1 MHGAIRTMIDW
12 GRIDELKQEIGPD
25 GFAEVVELFLD
36 EVEGVVMRLKT
47 TPDPATFESDLH
59 FLKGGAWNLG
69 FKEFGGLC
77 QDGERRAAIG
87 KTADIDIGR
96 VIDSYFVSKKAFM
109 EGLADRASSAA

>member
-1 MHGAIRTMIDW
+1 MIDW
-12 GRIDELKQEIGPD
+12 GRISELREEIGED

-69 FKEFGGLC
+69 FADFGALC
-77 QDGERRAAIG
+77 QDGEKRAASG
-87 KTADIDIGR
+87 KAAEVDIERI
-96 VIDSYFVSKKAFM
+96 VVAYFASKDTFLG
-109 EGLADRASSAA
+109 GLSNRAGSAA

>member
-1 MHGAIRTMIDW
+1 MIDW
-12 GRIDELKQEIGPD
+12 GRIDELNREIGPD

-47 TPDPATFESDLH
+47 SPNPLALESDLH

-77 QDGERRAAIG
+77 QDGERRAAAG
-87 KTADIDIGR
+87 KGAEIDIGR
-96 VIDSYFVSKKAFM
+96 VIDSYFASKQAFVD
-109 EGLADRASSAA
+109 GLADRSSSVV